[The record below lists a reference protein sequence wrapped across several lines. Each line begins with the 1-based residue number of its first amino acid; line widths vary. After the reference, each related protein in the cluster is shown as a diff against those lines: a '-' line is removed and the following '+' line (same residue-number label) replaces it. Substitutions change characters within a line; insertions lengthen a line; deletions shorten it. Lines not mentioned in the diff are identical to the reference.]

1 MAPKVVVKVG
11 QKTVRRGTSC
21 KQVPAWSVES
31 NKRSLQRRH
40 VVRELNVLA
49 AEASLKTIPVKSE
62 AKRVERLIKTVQHQ
76 TRRLDAWPPGPARPP
91 GRPPACPPSRSAVR
105 PLSHPAARPPGLP
118 AARPLGCT
126 AARPSSGRPA
136 ARPPDRSSVWQHG
149 RPVVRQPGRSVARPP
164 GRRAAARAPPAL
176 ALLHNVF
183 HHFSAV
189 TPAPHAPSRFAPSR
203 LALLP
208 NDL

>member
-1 MAPKVVVKVG
+1 M
-11 QKTVRRGTSC
+11 RRASF
-21 KQVPAWSVES
+21 PELSSMFVE
-31 NKRSLQRRH
+31 L
-40 VVRELNVLA
+40 ELSFL
-49 AEASLKTIPVKSE
+49 IPVN
-62 AKRVERLIKTVQHQ
+62 ALRLICARATANGNIHQKKTS
-76 TRRLDAWPPGPARPP
+76 RGEIKRDAWTLGRLALP
-91 GRPPACPPSRSAVR
+91 GRPAARPPSRSAVR
-105 PLSHPAARPPGLP
+105 SLSHPAARPPGLP

-136 ARPPDRSSVWQHG
+136 ARPPDRSSAWQPG

-164 GRRAAARAPPAL
+164 GRRAAARAPPGL

-189 TPAPHAPSRFAPSR
+189 TPAPHAPSRFAASR

>member
-1 MAPKVVVKVG
+1 MRRASFPELSSMFVELELSFLIPVNALRLICARATANG
-11 QKTVRRGTSC
+11 NIHQKK
-21 KQVPAWSVES
+21 KQV
-31 NKRSLQRRH
+31 
-40 VVRELNVLA
+40 
-49 AEASLKTIPVKSE
+49 AEN
-62 AKRVERLIKTVQHQ
+62 Q

-91 GRPPACPPSRSAVR
+91 DRPPSRSAVR

-136 ARPPDRSSVWQHG
+136 ARPPDRSSAWQPG

>member
-1 MAPKVVVKVG
+1 MNAFPNEACIVSGVEFN
-11 QKTVRRGTSC
+11 VRRIRIEFFNPRQCAAINLCTSHC
-21 KQVPAWSVES
+21 QWKHTPEKISRGKI
-31 NKRSLQRRH
+31 KR
-40 VVRELNVLA
+40 
-49 AEASLKTIPVKSE
+49 
-62 AKRVERLIKTVQHQ
+62 
-76 TRRLDAWPPGPARPP
+76 DAWTLGRLALP
-91 GRPPACPPSRSAVR
+91 GRPPARPPSRSAVR

-136 ARPPDRSSVWQHG
+136 ARPPDRSSAWQPG

>member
-1 MAPKVVVKVG
+1 MTAAVNAFPNEACIVSG
-11 QKTVRRGTSC
+11 AEFNVRRIRIEFFNPRQCAAINLCTSHC
-21 KQVPAWSVES
+21 QWKHTPEKISRVKI
-31 NKRSLQRRH
+31 KR
-40 VVRELNVLA
+40 
-49 AEASLKTIPVKSE
+49 
-62 AKRVERLIKTVQHQ
+62 
-76 TRRLDAWPPGPARPP
+76 DAWTLGRLALPARPP
-91 GRPPACPPSRSAVR
+91 GRPAGRPPSRSAVR
-105 PLSHPAARPPGLP
+105 PLSHPAARPPGRP

-136 ARPPDRSSVWQHG
+136 ARPPDRSSARQPG

>member
-1 MAPKVVVKVG
+1 MNAFPNEACIVSGVEFN
-11 QKTVRRGTSC
+11 VRRIRIEFFSPRQCAAINLCTSHC
-21 KQVPAWSVES
+21 QWKHTPEKISRGKIKRDAWT
-31 NKRSLQRRH
+31 LG
-40 VVRELNVLA
+40 
-49 AEASLKTIPVKSE
+49 
-62 AKRVERLIKTVQHQ
+62 
-76 TRRLDAWPPGPARPP
+76 RLDLPGRQPAR
-91 GRPPACPPSRSAVR
+91 PPSRSAVR

-136 ARPPDRSSVWQHG
+136 ARPPDRSSAWQPG

-183 HHFSAV
+183 QHFSAM